1 MNWSQIIAAQRAKVN
16 NLFDRLGGARPD
28 RLFELQEAWEQE
40 RECLRAMGAVLIGA
54 TA

>member
-16 NLFDRLGGARPD
+16 NLFDRLAGARPD
-28 RLFELQEAWEQE
+28 RLFEIQEAYEQE
-40 RECLRAMGAVLIGA
+40 RACLRAMGSALIGA